1 MTAPRTSRTPSER
14 IRIAPS
20 LLSAN
25 MAELGCEA
33 QRAKECGADWLHIDV
48 FDGHFAPNLSFG
60 PQTVADLRDRSDL
73 FFDVHLMLS
82 RPLDHVERFA
92 KAGADLIT
100 VHVEAEGDLGDTI
113 SAIRELGPKVGVSL
127 VPDTPAGAVLPHLAD
142 VDLVLPMT
150 VRPGFSGQK
159 FMSSVLGT
167 IAEISGAVTERGL
180 SVDIQADGG
189 VSRDTIPA
197 LVKAGVNVFV
207 AGSAAFGRPDLA
219 AAIKELRDTA
229 TEALGELG

>member
-1 MTAPRTSRTPSER
+1 MTRDD

-25 MAELGCEA
+25 MAELGLEA
-33 QRAKECGADWLHIDV
+33 QRAKDGGADWLHIDV

-60 PQTVADLRDRSDL
+60 PQTVADLRGRSDL
-73 FFDVHLMLS
+73 YFDVHLMVA
-82 RPLDHVERFA
+82 RPMDHIERFA
-92 KAGADLIT
+92 KAGADSIT
-100 VHVEAEGDLGDTI
+100 VHLEAEGDLGATI
-113 SAIRELGPKVGVSL
+113 AAIRELGPKVGVSL
-127 VPDTPAGAVLPHLAD
+127 VPDTPAADVLPYLGG

-159 FMSSVLGT
+159 FMRSVLET
-167 IAEISGAVTERGL
+167 IETISAAVAERGL
-180 SVDIQADGG
+180 TVDMQADGG

-207 AGSAAFGRPDLA
+207 AGSAAFGRADLGV
-219 AAIKELRDTA
+219 AIQELRDAA
-229 TEALGELG
+229 TEALEELG